1 LATRPLLADF
11 EDQGIGGDE
20 CVGAGVNACAN
31 RNQTKPHS
39 RSMRMI
45 S

>member
-1 LATRPLLADF
+1 LTTRPLLADF
-11 EDQGIGGDE
+11 EDQGTGGDE

-31 RNQTKPHS
+31 CHQTKTHS
-39 RSMRMI
+39 RSMWMI